1 MGVTKFFK
9 IEIDELG
16 AEFLNA
22 PGLKLLLDA
31 TLTDEKAEDPFH
43 IKVSDITYNIG
54 QLHKDINALHRG
66 LLQLPLEEE
75 EHGPYEDAA
84 VIEEKKEEENDV
96 GTSVQERNEKLR
108 AQNEKKAGPPHN
120 TPGKG
125 VPCKKPEMFKDKLR
139 GGGAISFCPACG
151 FQYSDSD
158 LIQ

>member
-1 MGVTKFFK
+1 MSVIKFFK
-9 IEIDELG
+9 VEIDELG

-43 IKVSDITYNIG
+43 IKVTDLTDGIDALYKN
-54 QLHKDINALHRG
+54 INALYRG

-75 EHGPYEDAA
+75 HEPYEDAA
-84 VIEEKKEEENDV
+84 VIEEKKEQDLGE
-96 GTSVQERNEKLR
+96 SVQERNERLR
-108 AQNEKKAGPPHN
+108 AQSEKKAGPPHN

-125 VPCKKPEMFKDKLR
+125 ILCTAPEMYKEKVGT
-139 GGGAISFCPACG
+139 GGTITFCPKCG
-151 FQYSDSD
+151 HQYKDTD